1 MKQKLI
7 AILIILTISVFPV
20 YYSVENDVF
29 LITVLLLIAATA
41 VLIAYADKKQ
51 H

>member
-7 AILIILTISVFPV
+7 TILIILAISVFPI
-20 YYSVENDVF
+20 YYSVESNIF
-29 LITVLLLIAATA
+29 LITVLVLIAATA
-41 VLIAYADKKQ
+41 VLIAYTDKKQ